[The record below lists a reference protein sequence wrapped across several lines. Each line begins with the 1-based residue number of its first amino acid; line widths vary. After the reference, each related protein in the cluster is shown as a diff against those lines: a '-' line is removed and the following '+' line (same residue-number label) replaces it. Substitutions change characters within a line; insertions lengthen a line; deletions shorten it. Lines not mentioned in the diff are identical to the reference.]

1 MSELTTVKLLSNI
14 DITNDYKNSFTFATL
29 STQTAFFLSKTNTTF
44 SNLTYQR
51 KERSIRVKENIET
64 LFNVSYL
71 MFQNANFGVKW
82 FYGFIVDMKYL
93 NPETTEIFFE
103 IDVLQTWKF
112 DVDYKYAYIEREH
125 VADDTIGLNLLS
137 ENIDVGEYV
146 VNDSETVAALETMS
160 IIVATT
166 TKRDGSGG
174 FEDVQGDSYSGIYSG
189 VAFIPFG
196 NYAAGITLLNSFLAD
211 ITADGKAES
220 IISIFLTPTILL
232 PATYTNGSPLP
243 SDDAWTTNIEF
254 TANHLA
260 LDYNYSPKNNKL
272 FVFPY
277 NFLYVTNNQGASATF
292 KYL

>member
-29 STQTAFFLSKTNTTF
+29 SAQTAFFLSKTNTTF

-137 ENIDVGEYV
+137 ENIDVGEM
-146 VNDSETVAALETMS
+146 VNNGTNLDNITALEDIT
-160 IIVATT
+160 ILVASTVI
-166 TKRDGSGG
+166 RDGAGD
-174 FEDVQGDSYSGIYSG
+174 FEDVQGDVYAGVYSG
-189 VAFIPFG
+189 VAYLYFP
-196 NYAAGITLLNSFLAD
+196 NTTSGIAMLNTFLHD
-211 ITADGKAES
+211 ITAKGKSDA
-220 IISIFLTPTILL
+220 IISIFMIPYVLL
-232 PATYTNGSPLP
+232 PSGISAGDPITSDSPWGSIKTVYKNHTN
-243 SDDAWTTNIEF
+243 
-254 TANHLA
+254 
-260 LDYNYSPKNNKL
+260 LDGYIPKNNKL
-272 FVFPY
+272 FVYPY
-277 NFLYVTNNQGASATF
+277 NFIMLINC
-292 KYL
+292 